1 MNARRAV
8 IVDVVRTPFGR
19 GRDSGA
25 LAGVH
30 PVDLYA
36 ETIAS
41 LVRRTDI
48 DPALVEDVITGC
60 VIQVA
65 EQAGNIGRQAAL
77 AAGLPETVP
86 AVTLDRKCGSA
97 QQAIDFAAQGVI
109 AGAYDMVIAGGVEM
123 MGTVPMRINRMGKDN
138 EGPRFKA
145 RYPQGLI
152 HQGISAD
159 LIAARYGLA
168 REAQDAYAVRSQRR
182 AAADARDPA
191 AHAGG
196 SARDLV
202 AIDVPQADG
211 SVKRVT
217 ADEGIRG
224 DTTIEKLA
232 ALKTP
237 FEDAAMAA
245 RFPEIRWSVTAGN
258 ASQVSDGAAAL
269 LICEEQTAVRLGLAP
284 RAAITHFAVSGD
296 DPLMMLTGVIPATR
310 KLLKRAGL
318 AIDAVDAFEVNEA
331 FASVVLAWQQ
341 AVGADPDRVNV
352 YGGAVAIG
360 HPVGASGG
368 RLMANL
374 LRVLEAKRG
383 RYGLQTMCE
392 SGGMAN
398 ATLIE
403 RY

>member
-1 MNARRAV
+1 MSAARRAV
-8 IVDVVRTPFGR
+8 IVDVCRSPFGR
-19 GRDSGA
+19 GRENGS

-36 ETIAS
+36 EVISTLI
-41 LVRRTDI
+41 RRTGI

-77 AAGLPETVP
+77 AAGLPESVP

-109 AGAYDMVIAGGVEM
+109 AGAYDVVIAGGVEM
-123 MGTVPMRINRMGKDN
+123 MGTVPMRINRMGKDS

-159 LIAARYGLA
+159 LIAARYALS
-168 REAQDAYAVRSQRR
+168 REAQDRYALRSNLR
-182 AAADARDPA
+182 AAADVAGSERDI
-191 AHAGG
+191 
-196 SARDLV
+196 V

-217 ADEGIRG
+217 RDEGIRA
-224 DTTIEKLA
+224 DSSYEKLQS
-232 ALKTP
+232 LKTP

-269 LICEEQTAVRLGLAP
+269 LIMEEATAARLGLVP
-284 RAAITHFAVSGD
+284 RAAITHFAVMGD
-296 DPLMMLTGVIPATR
+296 DPLMMLTGVIPATE

-318 AIDAVDAFEVNEA
+318 GIDQIDAFEVNEA

-341 AVGADPDRVNV
+341 ATGADPERVNAF
-352 YGGAVAIG
+352 GGAIAIG

-374 LRVLEAKRG
+374 LRVLEAKQG

-403 RY
+403 RF